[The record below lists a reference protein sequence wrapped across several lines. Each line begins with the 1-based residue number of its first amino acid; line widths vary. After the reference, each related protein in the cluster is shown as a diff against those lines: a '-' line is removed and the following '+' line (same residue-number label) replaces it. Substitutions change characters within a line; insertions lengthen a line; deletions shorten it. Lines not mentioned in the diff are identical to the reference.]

1 MKKTDKKLTKLQKIS
16 LISTVIITWI
26 LLAIIL
32 VLSIQ
37 LGIWD

>member
-1 MKKTDKKLTKLQKIS
+1 MEKSKKKLTKSQKIS

-26 LLAIIL
+26 LLIIIL

-37 LGIWD
+37 LDIW